1 MHPYQ
6 ASGSASIVAVVHA
19 RKGHHAQSGI
29 TRFDTGGKPLQG
41 GIARVHQ
48 KFCRS

>member
-19 RKGHHAQSGI
+19 RKGHHAQSGV
-29 TRFDTGGKPLQG
+29 TRFDTRGKTLKG
-41 GIARVHQ
+41 GIPRVHQ
-48 KFCRS
+48 EFCRS